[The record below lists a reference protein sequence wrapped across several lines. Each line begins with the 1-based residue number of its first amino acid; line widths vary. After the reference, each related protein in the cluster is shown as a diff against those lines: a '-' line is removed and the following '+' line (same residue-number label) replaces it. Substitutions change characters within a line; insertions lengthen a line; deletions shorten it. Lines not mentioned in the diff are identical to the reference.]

1 MAVGSFLSPTYS
13 DWVKPADWI
22 DISNVGNN
30 EINLLVIDN
39 SVMSFSVGT
48 SSGTYSIDWGD
59 GTIDTGR
66 ASATTYQRSYP
77 AGTGTPTSYGYNT
90 IKIRIYG
97 ASGNIISF
105 RCQRPTSPSNISA
118 WTYNV
123 PLLWAVFGT
132 NNLTSLA
139 SAFGDG
145 SSIYPTLLESVTL
158 PATLS
163 GITGTG
169 FNNTFA
175 NAWSLRSIIGLNSPW
190 GNITTMQ
197 NMFIGCKNLRVINL
211 PPTLP
216 NTITNMSSTFN
227 GCVSLTTINN
237 FPSTWPTGLTT
248 TGLASC
254 FTDCQSL
261 KNITLPATFNAS
273 LTDFSA
279 MFQNC
284 FLLETINFA
293 TTWPTASFTC
303 ASMFNNCRSLM
314 NITLPTTWANCTNT
328 GNMFAGN
335 WSLMNVSLPATG
347 SNVMATSQNMFITD
361 YSLRNVTNT
370 SALGSPTTGSVLS
383 GVFSSGAGGY
393 LTGSLSFNAMLNSI
407 GVNGGSATTFVN
419 VTGVRLTNTGS
430 MFAGTSPQVNVSY
443 TNMGTGSLVD
453 LFNDLTVVTGKTINI
468 TGASGAAGLTAP
480 QRAIATGKGWS
491 ITG

>member
-1 MAVGSFLSPTYS
+1 MAVGSFLTPTFS

-22 DISNVGNN
+22 DISNVANN

-39 SVMSFSVGT
+39 SVIAFSVT
-48 SSGTYSIDWGD
+48 VASSGTYSIDWGD
-59 GTIDTGR
+59 GTVETGR
-66 ASATTYQRSYP
+66 ASGTVYQRSYP

-97 ASGNIISF
+97 ASGNITRYLSS
-105 RCQRPTSPSNISA
+105 RPTSPSNISA
-118 WTYNV
+118 WAVNT
-123 PLLWAVFGT
+123 PLLWAVMGT
-132 NNLTSLA
+132 TGLTSMA
-139 SAFGDG
+139 SAFGDA
-145 SSIYPTLLESVTL
+145 SSIYPTILESVTL
-158 PATLS
+158 PPVLS
-163 GITGTG
+163 GITA

-175 NAWSLRSIIGLNSPW
+175 NAFSLKSIIGLNSPW
-190 GNITTMQ
+190 GNVTTMQ
-197 NMFIGCKNLRVINL
+197 NMFIACRSLRVINL
-211 PPTLP
+211 PQTLP
-216 NTITNMSSTFN
+216 NTITNMNSAFN
-227 GCVSLTTINN
+227 ACVALTTINN
-237 FPSTWPTGLTT
+237 FPTTWPTGLTT

-261 KNITLPATFNAS
+261 KSITLPATFPAP

-284 FLLETINFA
+284 YVLETINFA
-293 TTWPTASFTC
+293 TTWPTASFSC

-314 NITLPTTWANCTNT
+314 SITLPTTWANCTNT

-335 WSLMNVSLPATG
+335 WQLTNVSLPATA

-370 SALGSPTTGSVLS
+370 SALGSPTTGSILS
-383 GVFSSGAGGY
+383 GIFSSGAGGY

-453 LFNDLTVVTGKTINI
+453 LFNDLTVVTGKTIQI
-468 TGASGAAGLTAP
+468 TGASGAASLTAG
-480 QRAIATGKGWS
+480 QRAIATGKGWT